1 MTEENAK
8 SHNPFSK
15 IVGDLRTSKE
25 ALIKKNEEEYQDR
38 LEQAE
43 EILVGDCHDALAGIT
58 APAFMKSGKISFES
72 ETFLW
77 FKDDKKTLMGVAE
90 PNPAIKVEKAI
101 AERIDRRKKNKS
113 KEPFNPYL
121 GSIKT
126 SLASQGSK
134 KLDEA
139 SFIGPKQIMFVNSD
153 LHEIYRKV
161 RKQLSEENFVLE
173 TNDGIKFTLV
183 WSSG

>member
-1 MTEENAK
+1 VTEENAK

-25 ALIKKNEEEYQDR
+25 ALVKKNEEEYQDR

-58 APAFMKSGKISFES
+58 AQAFMKSGKVSFES

-90 PNPAIKVEKAI
+90 PNPAIKVEKSI
-101 AERIDRRKKNKS
+101 AESIRRKKNKP
-113 KEPFNPYL
+113 KEPFNPYRSSGKISL
-121 GSIKT
+121 G
-126 SLASQGSK
+126 SQGSK

-173 TNDGIKFTLV
+173 TNDGIKFTLL